1 MWERGR
7 RRLDEGTATPLLN
20 CLVMLDPKDWEIVF
34 EVYKGHPVSAL
45 GLAQQFIAIKQSL
58 ERRRK
63 GIPNARKAIDLA
75 IENLFQYT
83 EFHKMGHRFYRR
95 TIEGKTT
102 PKQQEK
108 FRKKLSGKKK

>member
-1 MWERGR
+1 M
-7 RRLDEGTATPLLN
+7 TPHFSTTS
-20 CLVMLDPKDWEIVF
+20 LDPKDWEIVL
-34 EVYKGHPVSAL
+34 EVYKGHPIAAL

-63 GIPNARKAIDLA
+63 GILDASKAIELA
-75 IENLFQYT
+75 IESLFPHT

-102 PKQQEK
+102 PRQQENL
-108 FRKKLSGKKK
+108 RRKLSGKK

>member
-1 MWERGR
+1 
-7 RRLDEGTATPLLN
+7 
-20 CLVMLDPKDWEIVF
+20 MLDAKDWQIVL
-34 EVYKGHPVSAL
+34 EVYKGHPISAL

-58 ERRRK
+58 ERGRK
-63 GIPNARKAIDLA
+63 GVPDARKALEVA
-75 IENLFQYT
+75 IESLFPHT

-108 FRKKLSGKKK
+108 LRRKLSGKK